1 MAVSFRRI
9 KWNIG
14 IHIPTHISADT
25 HTNRAMNTV
34 NIHTNTAIR
43 YVRHTAI
50 RDTRHAAAQMNT
62 HTSMNVMNIAMA
74 IAMKKRR
81 AADAVV
87 AILTAQAPTWY
98 CALF

>member
-43 YVRHTAI
+43 PVRHAAI
-50 RDTRHAAAQMNT
+50 RDTRHAAAHMNT
-62 HTSMNVMNIAMA
+62 HTSMNVMNTTIV
-74 IAMKKRR
+74 MKKRR

-87 AILTAQAPTWY
+87 AIRTAQAPIWY

>member
-1 MAVSFRRI
+1 MTVSFRRI

-14 IHIPTHISADT
+14 RHIPTHISADT

-43 YVRHTAI
+43 HVRHTAI
-50 RDTRHAAAQMNT
+50 RNTRHAAAHMNT
-62 HTSMNVMNIAMA
+62 RTSMNVMNTT

-81 AADAVV
+81 AADADA
-87 AILTAQAPTWY
+87 AIRTAQAPIWY

>member
-1 MAVSFRRI
+1 MTVSFRRT
-9 KWNIG
+9 KWNID
-14 IHIPTHISADT
+14 IHTHTHISTDT

-43 YVRHTAI
+43 HVRHIAI
-50 RDTRHAAAQMNT
+50 QDTRHAAAHMNT
-62 HTSMNVMNIAMA
+62 YTSMNVMNTT

-81 AADAVV
+81 AADADA
-87 AILTAQAPTWY
+87 AIRTAQAPTWY

>member
-14 IHIPTHISADT
+14 THIPTHISADT

-34 NIHTNTAIR
+34 NIHTTTAIR
-43 YVRHTAI
+43 PVRPIAI
-50 RDTRHAAAQMNT
+50 RDTRHAAAHMNT
-62 HTSMNVMNIAMA
+62 HTSMNVMNTT

-81 AADAVV
+81 VADAVV
-87 AILTAQAPTWY
+87 AIRTAQAPTWC

>member
-1 MAVSFRRI
+1 MAVSFRRT

-25 HTNRAMNTV
+25 HTIRAMNTV

-43 YVRHTAI
+43 PVRHIAI
-50 RDTRHAAAQMNT
+50 RNTRHAAAHMNT
-62 HTSMNVMNIAMA
+62 HTSMNIAMA
-74 IAMKKRR
+74 MNTVMKKHR
-81 AADAVV
+81 AADADA
-87 AILTAQAPTWY
+87 AIRTAQAPTWC

>member
-43 YVRHTAI
+43 PVRHAAI
-50 RDTRHAAAQMNT
+50 RDTRHAAAHMNT
-62 HTSMNVMNIAMA
+62 HTSMNVMNTT

-87 AILTAQAPTWY
+87 AIRTAQAPIWY
-98 CALF
+98 CVLF